1 MPLATPEDLLARKR
15 AALVHDLVA
24 DDGVALSPA
33 EVRRHP
39 ALLAAL
45 GDADAA
51 ILAALAAGKRYLPS
65 ELDALPEESRALL
78 VRIACDLAAAF
89 LMERN
94 PARDP
99 QETARA
105 REVAEDWLA
114 QLREGTA
121 TLPGSEAEEA
131 GLPTVDGPTTLDY
144 DRLNLLPDRV
154 RNYFP
159 ARSGRLPKDRL

>member
-15 AALVHDLVA
+15 SALVHDLIA

-45 GDADAA
+45 GDAEAA
-51 ILAALAAGKRYLPS
+51 IRAALAAGKRYLPA
-65 ELDALPEESRALL
+65 EIDALPEESRALL

-99 QETARA
+99 DETVRA
-105 REVAEDWLA
+105 RELAERWLQ
-114 QLREGTA
+114 QLRDGSA
-121 TLPGSEAEEA
+121 ALPGSEAEGA
-131 GLPTVDGPTTLDY
+131 GLPTVNGPTALDY

-159 ARSGRLPKDRL
+159 ARHGRLPRDRP